1 MFPDECFDTI
11 ENKKT
16 VLNERFFLSILCVYF
31 LGTVS
36 VAGEMVSAGGA
47 TVSAAGGTLSVTTAA
62 VSTSVPLVSSVL
74 FGLHE
79 TIPIPAAKI
88 RVRAIF
94 FIK

>member
-1 MFPDECFDTI
+1 LGSHYIKNWGFY
-11 ENKKT
+11 
-16 VLNERFFLSILCVYF
+16 FF
-31 LGTVS
+31 GTVS

-47 TVSAAGGTLSVTTAA
+47 TESVAGGTLSVTTAA
-62 VSTSVPLVSSVL
+62 VSTSVPVVSSVL

-79 TIPIPAAKI
+79 TIAIPAAKI